1 MQRAMRQGEQAKSLQ
16 PEQFDRGST
25 RLIGKA
31 FIIAIL
37 VLIAAPALNAFQIGP
52 LSKGVAVG
60 WAGIG
65 VMLGGIALR
74 WWANRTLGR
83 FYTSTLCVAE
93 GQEIIRQGPYKTLR
107 HPGYSGVLLMWVGAG
122 FATLNWVAV
131 TIIILAMGVGYH
143 YRIASEEAMLM
154 TTFGE
159 QYQTY
164 KAHTWKLLPFVY

>member
-1 MQRAMRQGEQAKSLQ
+1 MRQGEQAKSLHSG
-16 PEQFDRGST
+16 QFDRGST

-37 VLIAAPALNAFQIGP
+37 VLIAAPALNAFQIGG
-52 LSKGVAVG
+52 LSKGAVVG

-65 VMLGGIALR
+65 VMLGGLALR

-83 FYTSTLCVAE
+83 FYTSTLRVYE
-93 GQEIIRQGPYKTLR
+93 GQRIIRQGPYKLLR
-107 HPGYSGVLLMWVGAG
+107 HPGYSGMILMWVGAG
-122 FATLNWVAV
+122 FATLNWMAAAIV
-131 TIIILAMGVGYH
+131 ILAMGVSYH
-143 YRIASEEAMLM
+143 YRIVSEEAMLM

-164 KAHTWKLLPFVY
+164 KAHTWRLLPFVY